1 MGNNQPATVDGR
13 STRWDDHRAAR
24 RAELVH
30 AARKVVHKNG
40 PAVSMDEIATASGT
54 SKSIIYRYFDDKV
67 GLQVAVG
74 NSVGEA
80 MHDALA
86 TAAAAAGTPE
96 RALRAMVRVY
106 LEMVEQSPNVYH
118 FVMRTGVVAGTDVE
132 GRPAK
137 APLDAFLESVTE
149 LVAQPFAQAAHV
161 SEGTAAVWA
170 AGAVGFVR
178 GTGEWWLHHR
188 DEPGTPSREELT
200 EQVADWLWFGP
211 VGLFSPTRGDDASTH
226 HHPSTPG
233 EH

>member
-1 MGNNQPATVDGR
+1 
-13 STRWDDHRAAR
+13 
-24 RAELVH
+24 
-30 AARKVVHKNG
+30 
-40 PAVSMDEIATASGT
+40 MDEIATASGT
-54 SKSIIYRYFDDKV
+54 SKSIIYRYFEDKV

-80 MHDALA
+80 MHTAL
-86 TAAAAAGTPE
+86 AAAAEEAGTPE

-149 LVAQPFAQAAHV
+149 LVAQPFSQAAHV
-161 SEGTAAVWA
+161 TDGTAAAWA

-188 DEPGTPSREELT
+188 DQPGTPSREELT

-211 VGLFSPTRGDDASTH
+211 VGVLAQHGEARPSTH
-226 HHPSTPG
+226 LNPSTPG
-233 EH
+233 EN

>member
-1 MGNNQPATVDGR
+1 MSNPSATVDGR

-24 RAELVH
+24 RAELVR

-40 PAVSMDEIATASGT
+40 PAVSMDEIAAASGT

-67 GLQVAVG
+67 GLQIAVG
-74 NSVGEA
+74 NSVGDA
-80 MHDALA
+80 MHTALES
-86 TAAAAAGTPE
+86 AAAEAATPE

-118 FVMRTGVVAGTDVE
+118 FVMRTGVVAGTDVD

-161 SEGTAAVWA
+161 SAGTAAAWA
-170 AGAVGFVR
+170 AGAIGFVR

-188 DEPGTPSREELT
+188 DDPGTPSREELT

-211 VGLFSPTRGDDASTH
+211 VGVLAREGETRPSTH
-226 HHPSTPG
+226 LNPHTPR
-233 EH
+233 EN